1 MKHSHLQQIV
11 ETMQQFKQIERAY
24 RVSDTQVS
32 LEFDRDSV
40 WTFDMR
46 RDNATIFIS
55 PNSKRSKVYQAPF
68 DVLLAKRFNRSIIQ
82 SITLHNDDKI
92 VRIAVTQ
99 SGSYKSEI
107 TLLQFEFTGKYTN
120 AILLDKEEIVL
131 EALRHIDENVSV
143 RSVRVGEVLLNP
155 PRPDFTPVFYPLEN
169 VEDYL
174 HNTYD
179 LYAQGQLNKLKKEK
193 STLIEKRLGQLRTH
207 LAGLIN
213 EEELLRESAYSQHA
227 GHLILANLHR
237 IKGYETEV
245 VLSDFNGDE
254 IAIAIPEGY
263 HTGARMAEMFFRRSK
278 KAKQKAL
285 GLFKE
290 RENLEEKIHHLE
302 LFLHTIHEAL
312 HPEEI
317 AMLFPAKLRGVKNQQ
332 PESIALFWVEGIK
345 ISLGKSERGNIELLR
360 NARARDVWLHLKDR
374 PSAHVIITTDKQELP
389 RNILEAAAKLC
400 VDFSVFEKGSYLV
413 DYTPRRE
420 VRVQEGANVLY
431 TNFKTLVIDKR

>member
-11 ETMQQFKQIERAY
+11 ETMQKFKQIERAY

-155 PRPDFTPVFYPLEN
+155 PRPDFTPIFYPLEN
-169 VEDYL
+169 VEDFL
-174 HNTYD
+174 RNTYD

-193 STLIEKRLGQLRTH
+193 STLIEKRLGQLRAH
-207 LAGLIN
+207 LAGLID
-213 EEELLRESAYSQHA
+213 EEELLSESAYSQHA

-254 IAIAIPEGY
+254 ITIAIPEGY

>member
-1 MKHSHLQQIV
+1 MKHSHLQQII
-11 ETMQQFKQIERAY
+11 ETMQNFKQIERVY
-24 RVSDTQVS
+24 RVSDTQIR
-32 LEFDRDSV
+32 LEFDRESV

-55 PNSKRSKVYQAPF
+55 PGSKRSKVYQAPF

-82 SITLHNDDKI
+82 SISLHNNDKI

-99 SGSYKSEI
+99 SGSYKSET

-143 RSVRVGEVLLNP
+143 RSVRVGEPLLNP
-155 PRPDFTPVFYPLEN
+155 PRPDFTPIFYPLEN
-169 VEDYL
+169 VEDFL
-174 HNTYD
+174 RHTYEV
-179 LYAQGQLNKLKKEK
+179 YATHQIEKLKKEK
-193 STLIEKRLGQLRTH
+193 SVLISKRLGQLQTH
-207 LAGLIN
+207 LDALAN
-213 EEELLRESAYSQHA
+213 EEELLSDSAYAQHA

-237 IKGYETEV
+237 IQGYETQV

-254 IAIAIPEGY
+254 ITIEVPQGY

-285 GLFKE
+285 GLFRE
-290 RENLEEKIHHLE
+290 RENLEEKIRHLE
-302 LFLHTIHEAL
+302 LFIHTIREAL
-312 HPEEI
+312 LPEEI
-317 AMLFPAKLRGVKNQQ
+317 TLLFPPKLRGVKSQQ
-332 PESIALFWVEGIK
+332 SESIALFWVEGIK

-400 VDFSVFEKGSYLV
+400 VDFSIFEKGSYLV

-420 VRVQEGANVLY
+420 VRVQEGATVLY

>member
-11 ETMQQFKQIERAY
+11 ELMQNFKQIERVY
-24 RVSDTQVS
+24 RVSDTQIS
-32 LEFDRDSV
+32 LEFNRESV

-55 PNSKRSKVYQAPF
+55 PSSKRSKVYQAPF
-68 DVLLAKRFNRSIIQ
+68 DVLLAKRFNRSVIQ
-82 SITLHNDDKI
+82 SITLHNNDKI

-99 SGSYKSEI
+99 SGSYKSE
-107 TLLQFEFTGKYTN
+107 TTFLQFEFTGKYTN
-120 AILLDKEEIVL
+120 AILLDKEEVVL

-155 PRPDFTPVFYPLEN
+155 PLPTFTPVFYPLEN
-169 VEDYL
+169 VEDFL
-174 HNTYD
+174 RNTYD
-179 LYAQGQLNKLKKEK
+179 TYAQGQLNKLKKDK
-193 STLIEKRLGQLRTH
+193 SALISKRLGQLRVH
-207 LAGLIN
+207 LDALAN
-213 EEELLRESAYSQHA
+213 EEELLSDSAYSQHA
-227 GHLILANLHR
+227 GHLILANLHH
-237 IKGYETEV
+237 IQGYETK
-245 VLSDFNGDE
+245 LMLQDFNGN
-254 IAIAIPEGY
+254 AITIEVPQGY
-263 HTGARMAEMFFRRSK
+263 HTGSRMAEMFFRRSK

-290 RENLEEKIHHLE
+290 RENLEEKIRHLE
-302 LFLHTIHEAL
+302 LFLHTIHESIC
-312 HPEEI
+312 PEEI
-317 AMLFPAKLRGVKNQQ
+317 AMLFPAKIRGVKNQQ
-332 PESIALFWVEGIK
+332 PESIAFFWVEGIK

-360 NARARDVWLHLKDR
+360 NSRARDVWLHLKDR

-431 TNFKTLVIDKR
+431 TNFKTLVIDKK